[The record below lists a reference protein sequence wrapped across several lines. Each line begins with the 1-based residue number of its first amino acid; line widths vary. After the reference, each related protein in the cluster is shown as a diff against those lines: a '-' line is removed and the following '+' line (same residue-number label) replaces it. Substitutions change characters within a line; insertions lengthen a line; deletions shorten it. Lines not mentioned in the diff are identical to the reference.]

1 MNERNLVM
9 RKYYLMLAGI
19 IFLLDQVA
27 KRIVIRRIPLNESI
41 PVLDGFF
48 RLSHVRNPGAA
59 FGLFAESHSS
69 LRIVFLVLFSLF
81 AMGVVGWLLWKSSH
95 VLSTTGVALAL
106 ILGGAFGNL
115 YDRLVDGYVVDFLAF
130 YFGSYHWPD
139 FNVADSAIVIGAIL
153 LVAEILFAKSPAEEQ
168 VQS

>member
-1 MNERNLVM
+1 M

-27 KRIVIRRIPLNESI
+27 KRVVVRRIPLNDSI

-69 LRIVFLVLFSLF
+69 LRIVFLVLFSVF

-139 FNVADSAIVIGAIL
+139 FNVADSAIVVGAIL
-153 LVAEILFAKSPAEEQ
+153 LVAEILFAKTPTEEQ
-168 VQS
+168 AQI

>member
-1 MNERNLVM
+1 
-9 RKYYLMLAGI
+9 MLAGFV
-19 IFLLDQVA
+19 FLLDQLA
-27 KRIVIRRIPLNESI
+27 KWVVVRKIPLNDSI

-59 FGLFAESHSS
+59 FGLFAESNSS

-81 AMGVVGWLLWKSSH
+81 AMSVVGWLLWKSSH
-95 VLSTTGVALAL
+95 VLSTTGIALAL

-115 YDRLVDGYVVDFLAF
+115 YDRLANGYVVDFLAF

-139 FNVADSAIVIGAIL
+139 FNVADSAIVVGAFL
-153 LVAEILFAKSPAEEQ
+153 LVAEILFAKTPTEEP
-168 VQS
+168 VKS